1 MGFDHTK
8 QAEVRETTAMLESVA
23 HAGTTLVGTTNLT
36 QAYRKA
42 NLALYQFELQNF
54 TNGVFV
60 AVKAGGSAIA
70 DEGGTFEIWGYPV
83 KGGAAQFFGT
93 YTFLIG
99 DATDDDGLLYIDT
112 FTESVAGQHT
122 CTILNIANG
131 VAVLKFDTLGLKY
144 IVAYYTA
151 FVATGTTG
159 TLTTELRPW

>member
-1 MGFDHTK
+1 MDFPLTK
-8 QAEVRETTAMLESVA
+8 QAQVRETAAMLEAVA
-23 HAGTTLVGTTNLT
+23 HAGVTLVGTTNLT

-42 NLALYQFELQNF
+42 NLSLYQFELQNF

-60 AVKAGGSAIA
+60 AVKAGGSAVA
-70 DEGGTFEIWGYPV
+70 DETGTVEIWGYPI

-93 YTFLIG
+93 YTFTIG
-99 DATDDDGLLYIDT
+99 AATDDNGLLYVDA
-112 FTESVAGQHT
+112 FVESVAGQHT
-122 CTILNIANG
+122 CTILNITNG
-131 VAVLKFDTLGLKY
+131 AAVLKFDTLGLKY